1 MRNPQSGN
9 PQASNPH
16 LAALSQRH
24 RSIEGQ
30 LEEEMRRPLPD
41 AAVIA
46 RLKREKLKVKD
57 AIQREA

>member
-1 MRNPQSGN
+1 MTNR
-9 PQASNPH
+9 H
-16 LAALSQRH
+16 VDALSQRH

-30 LEEEMRRPLPD
+30 IAAEMRRPMPD
-41 AAVIA
+41 AATIT